1 MTSVCRFQYLDN
13 AVMGSLFGEL
23 FAFRF
28 PALYLDGSL
37 VKEFDHER
45 VTKRNMAV
53 SKGFDGLT
61 SMISSI
67 NIYDNNKVFVAGTN
81 D

>member
-1 MTSVCRFQYLDN
+1 
-13 AVMGSLFGEL
+13 MGSLFGEL

-28 PALYLDGSL
+28 PALFLDGSL
-37 VKEFDHER
+37 VKEFSHDR
-45 VTKRNMAV
+45 VCKRNMAV
-53 SKGFDGLT
+53 SKGFDCLT

-67 NIYDNNKVFVAGTN
+67 NVFDNKKVFVTGNN